1 MENSYTLLQLGLLV
15 RQCVEE
21 GLPGNYWLEAELLSL
36 SAGFHC
42 YMELVEKGPDGNTPV
57 ARAKANCWHNLWMRI
72 APQFEREAGQKLRAG
87 IRLRLLVRPTFHQAY
102 GFAYN
107 VLAIDP
113 TFTVGELALRR
124 QRIVEQLR
132 RDGVFDLNRQLALPM
147 FCQHIAVVSAQ
158 TAAGYGD
165 FLHHLE
171 ANPHGLQ
178 LSTTL
183 FQATMQGE
191 QVESSIIDALNRIAA
206 DGSFDCVVIIR
217 GGGAVSDMAGFDTLA
232 LAENVAQFPIPVIT
246 GIGHDRDE
254 CVLDMVSHTR
264 VKTPTA
270 AADAI
275 IDNLFR
281 TLCRIDK
288 AADAIA
294 MVAKATMSRQSLRLA
309 RLADK
314 LPAIYAIHKT
324 RQQARLDALWT
335 SIATRA
341 RNRIDRSKQTLAL
354 HQERLRLQD
363 PKLLLRR
370 GYSITTLG
378 GKAIKSNRTVKPGD
392 TIVTT
397 LYRGKIV
404 SRVYN

>member
-57 ARAKANCWHNLWMRI
+57 ARAKANCWHNLWIRI

-335 SIATRA
+335 NIATKA
-341 RNRIDRSKQTLAL
+341 GNKIERSKQTLAL

>member
-132 RDGVFDLNRQLALPM
+132 RDGVFDLNRQLTMPM

-171 ANPHGLQ
+171 ASPHGLQ

-335 SIATRA
+335 NIATKA
-341 RNRIDRSKQTLAL
+341 GNKIERSKQTLAL

>member
-57 ARAKANCWHNLWMRI
+57 ARAKANCWHNLWIRI

-171 ANPHGLQ
+171 ASPHGLQ

-335 SIATRA
+335 NIATKA
-341 RNRIDRSKQTLAL
+341 GNKIERSKQTLAL

>member
-335 SIATRA
+335 NIATKA
-341 RNRIDRSKQTLAL
+341 GNKIERSKQTLAL